1 MTGAL
6 WAKRGERGISRGA
19 RHEGKRKIVSWKIAR
34 AALRAKYPVR
44 PAWLIKLLSCRLV
57 LLEFCFLLRFL
68 PKNSTVRPITN
79 MKHCQTNKEPSNFQ
93 KPQSIN
99 KKLENLFE
107 ILKFEKGRNP
117 HNSLRTTL
125 FGGDDLYQVL
135 KPFAERVRKSSDG
148 RQLFFVHVDVNHCY
162 ESIPHKKLLDIME
175 KVLDEEEYLIRRF
188 SLLKMS
194 GGKVHR

>member
-1 MTGAL
+1 
-6 WAKRGERGISRGA
+6 
-19 RHEGKRKIVSWKIAR
+19 
-34 AALRAKYPVR
+34 
-44 PAWLIKLLSCRLV
+44 
-57 LLEFCFLLRFL
+57 
-68 PKNSTVRPITN
+68 

>member
-1 MTGAL
+1 
-6 WAKRGERGISRGA
+6 
-19 RHEGKRKIVSWKIAR
+19 
-34 AALRAKYPVR
+34 
-44 PAWLIKLLSCRLV
+44 
-57 LLEFCFLLRFL
+57 
-68 PKNSTVRPITN
+68 
-79 MKHCQTNKEPSNFQ
+79 MKHCQTKKELTNSH

-99 KKLENLFE
+99 QKLENLFE
-107 ILKFEKGRNP
+107 VLKFEKGRNP

-188 SLLKMS
+188 SMLKMS